1 MKKVAL
7 ILVFFLLCVGN
18 LVALNKPNVKLKEA
32 SLVTSYE
39 NNTSFEDKLKVSIG
53 LSGEGYRILLSE
65 HSIKKIDLD
74 VRLGNEKANG
84 FYFIGLANSS
94 YSYALGG
101 FSGLGFLANYAL
113 KIEAFTFKFA
123 AGIQAAVSYSPY
135 QEKALFSFTPLVEGV
150 VAIELERFKASI
162 YLNFADPY
170 EREWKALPTIGLK
183 ALISI
188 SNTTSVSANAFVH
201 FAEYLVDPVTL
212 IMSYGFRLGC
222 VINCDKLVSL

>member
-1 MKKVAL
+1 VKKVAL

-74 VRLGNEKANG
+74 VRLGHEKANG

-183 ALISI
+183 TEFSTSSFLSI
-188 SNTTSVSANAFVH
+188 SADAFVK
-201 FAEYLVDPVTL
+201 FAEFMTDPVTL
-212 IMSYGFRLGC
+212 IMAYGFRLGC
-222 VINCDKLVSL
+222 IVNFEGLGL